1 MCQEAI
7 MGEIYWSANNIGTI
21 ARFFS
26 AAECEDYIRPGEA
39 TGFEEAPI
47 TTSRA

>member
-7 MGEIYWSANNIGTI
+7 MGEIYWSAKNIGTI